1 MKSGYAIIAAF
12 TFAFVVPKSLA
23 DNGNDARPP
32 ALTIVDEQ
40 GKAHAFHLTDLETL
54 PRQTVNVP
62 MGDGKAAAYE
72 GVLLAE
78 LLSRSGIP
86 LGKELKG
93 PRVASYVL
101 LKARDGYRVL
111 LALPEVDPA
120 TSDKVILLAD
130 RRDANALDEEEG
142 PLRLIIVGEKRPV
155 RWIKM
160 VESIRIHQAP

>member
-1 MKSGYAIIAAF
+1 MKSGNALIATVAL
-12 TFAFVVPKSLA
+12 AFVANRSLA
-23 DNGNDARPP
+23 DKANDAIPP
-32 ALTIVDEQ
+32 ALTIEDER
-40 GKAHAFHLTDLETL
+40 GKTHAFFLTDLENM
-54 PRQTVNVP
+54 PRQTLKVP
-62 MGDGKAAAYE
+62 MGDGKVATHE
-72 GVLLAE
+72 GVLLAD
-78 LLSRSGIP
+78 LMTRSGVP

-130 RRDANALDEEEG
+130 RRDANPLDEKEG
-142 PLRLIIVGEKRPV
+142 PLRLIIAGEKRPV

-160 VESIRIHQAP
+160 VESMRIHQAP